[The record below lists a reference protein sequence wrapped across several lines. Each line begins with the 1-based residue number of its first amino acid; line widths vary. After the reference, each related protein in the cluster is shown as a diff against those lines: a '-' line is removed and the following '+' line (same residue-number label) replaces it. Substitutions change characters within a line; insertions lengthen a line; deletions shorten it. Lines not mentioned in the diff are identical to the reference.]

1 MKVFYHG
8 ANLRN
13 ANEIRDLASFALQK
27 FDNKV
32 DILVNNAGIQHVA
45 PVDQFPGPYSPVH
58 IGYVSA

>member
-1 MKVFYHG
+1 LANEYKVKVLYHA

-13 ANEIRDLASFALQK
+13 ANEIRDLTSFALQK

-45 PVDQFPGPYSPVH
+45 PVDQFPGQSC
-58 IGYVSA
+58 S

>member
-1 MKVFYHG
+1 VKVFYHG

-27 FDNKV
+27 CDNKV

-45 PVDQFPGPYSPVH
+45 PVDQFPGQ
-58 IGYVSA
+58 